1 MRISPKGLAN
11 LIGWAALIGTLALCA
26 GALHAIPGISPA
38 FGASQRNGSPCATA
52 PPRGAAKYSGR
63 IQTAP
68 AGTSFEVN
76 SGKDTAVVT
85 YTESTAICQGGQPVS
100 AGSLTPGLSVTVYGE
115 MNKIGKNYRMAGS
128 LILAEENL
136 RAARTNTNTTMNS
149 AVGNN
154 GAARTQAPP
163 ESNGGQQATS
173 SGIGSNQ
180 KMQGSAG
187 SGISCESMTFNVPG
201 ITESSTGQAAG
212 RMQMNG
218 ITCVRPI
225 DQQSMQ
231 LMAECMTGQH
241 KASITLTWQS
251 VFVAT
256 LSNVHISGVLFTS
269 SGSQPVAQVTF
280 QFAKMD
286 LEQPLTGTRTTFEGK
301 F

>member
-85 YTESTAICQGGQPVS
+85 YTESTAICQGAQPVS

-115 MNKIGKNYRMAGS
+115 MNKIGKNYRMAAS
-128 LILAEENL
+128 LILAEGNL
-136 RAARTNTNTTMNS
+136 SAARTNTTMNS